1 MSEMKKVT
9 DETTKLLVQLE
20 QLGLVNLNASKSMG
34 LFEKQ
39 KAKLTATLRASPIN
53 AMITTMRSWGKATK
67 NVVKITGLNTTMSEK
82 GKKEHR
88 KGMSTFQKLTAAVI
102 SHGLAQKFS
111 NKMLKISNGLFSRLL
126 ISVFSLVSIFLIVGF
141 ALAALSIA
149 FEGANSPLIKLT
161 EDMGIIGDA
170 MQGLVL
176 IISGEGDEGGLSTA
190 FDILAA
196 AMFTASIAA
205 LALGTNM
212 GVLVGIL
219 MLAAGVYRMVA
230 SATNDTEV
238 ALAVAISVVV
248 ALTGAFIYLKAASLA
263 TALSM
268 QLAVVQ
274 TAALMMMAY
283 GLIIVGTLGLIEFAT
298 GTAEG
303 WKAGLLAAGSAFL
316 IFIGL
321 LLLSVTWPIAAVIA
335 ALALIIAVVYRFWD
349 DIVDWLKGAG
359 EFIVGIL
366 AFAGIYIAGFF
377 VGLFA
382 ALYGIVL
389 AGVGLVV
396 GIIVGVF
403 SALFELGVSFAEDV
417 IFGGESLI
425 DWFISIPETLADG
438 FVNGFKSVF
447 NSIIDIYNDFAE
459 EMVFEIPDWVP
470 GIGGDEWSL
479 PLIPHLAKGGIV
491 NGPTLAM
498 IGEDGPE
505 AVVPLNRKNN
515 PSGIG
520 LGGGGATTI
529 NINVGGV
536 TDRTD
541 KRALAREIGDLI
553 RAEMSRS
560 GRSHGNRRS
569 GV

>member
-1 MSEMKKVT
+1 MSDMSKVT
-9 DETTKLLVQLE
+9 ADTSKLLVQLE

-34 LFEKQ
+34 LYEKQ
-39 KAKLTATLRASPIN
+39 MAKLDATMRASPLN
-53 AMITTMRSWGKATK
+53 AMITTVRAWGKATK
-67 NVVKITGLNTTMSEK
+67 NVIKITGLNTTMTEK
-82 GKKEHR
+82 GKEEHR
-88 KGMSTFQKLTAAVI
+88 ENMSTLQKYTAAVI
-102 SHGLAQKFS
+102 SHGLAQKLS
-111 NKMLKISNGLFSRLL
+111 NKMLKVSNGLFSRLL

-149 FEGANSPLIKLT
+149 FEGANSPLINLT

-176 IISGEGDEGGLSTA
+176 IISGEGDEGGLSTG

-212 GVLVGIL
+212 GILVGVL
-219 MLAAGVYRMVA
+219 MLAIGVYRMVA

-248 ALTGAFIYLKAASLA
+248 ALTGAFIYLKAAALA
-263 TALSM
+263 TALGM
-268 QLAVVQ
+268 QLVVVQ
-274 TAALMMMAY
+274 TVALMMMAY
-283 GLIIVGTLGLIEFAT
+283 GLIIIGTLGLIEFAT

-316 IFIGL
+316 IFIGIL
-321 LLLSVTWPIAAVIA
+321 LLGIGWPVAAAIAAF
-335 ALALIIAVVYRFWD
+335 ALIIALVYRFWD
-349 DIVDWLKGAG
+349 DIVEWFTTAY
-359 EFIVGIL
+359 EFVVGIL
-366 AFAGIYIAGFF
+366 ALIGYSVTYAISYLIAF
-377 VGLFA
+377 VIGALTAAIGLF
-382 ALYGIVL
+382 
-389 AGVGLVV
+389 VGLVV
-396 GIIVGVF
+396 GVF
-403 SALFELGVSFAEDV
+403 TALFDLGASFMSDV
-417 IFGGESLI
+417 ILGGGSLV
-425 DWFISIPETLADG
+425 DWFLDIPKTLSRG

-447 NSIIDIYNDFAE
+447 NSIIGIYNDFAE

-470 GIGGDEWSL
+470 GIGGDEWKL
-479 PLIPHLAKGGIV
+479 PLIPELAKGGIV

-515 PSGIG
+515 PNGIG

-569 GV
+569 SV

>member
-1 MSEMKKVT
+1 MSEMKKVAN
-9 DETTKLLVQLE
+9 ETKDLLVQLE

-67 NVVKITGLNTTMSEK
+67 NVIKITGLNTTMSKE
-82 GKKEHR
+82 GKEEHR
-88 KGMSTFQKLTAAVI
+88 EGMTTFQKLTAAVI
-102 SHGLAQKFS
+102 SHGVAQKFS
-111 NKMLKISNGLFSRLL
+111 NKMLKVSNGLFSRLL

-196 AMFTASIAA
+196 GMFTASIAA

-212 GVLVGIL
+212 GILVGIL
-219 MLAAGVYRMVA
+219 MLAVGVYRMVA

-238 ALAVAISVVV
+238 ALGVAISVVV

-268 QLAVVQ
+268 QLVVVQ

-303 WKAGLLAAGSAFL
+303 WKAGLLAAGSAFM
-316 IFIGL
+316 IFIGIL
-321 LLLSVTWPIAAVIA
+321 LLGIGWPVALTIAVV
-335 ALALIIAVVYRFWD
+335 ALIVAVVYRFWD
-349 DIVDWLKGAG
+349 DIVGIFTTAY

-366 AFAGIYIAGFF
+366 ALIGYSVMYAITAI
-377 VGLFA
+377 VGLVI
-382 ALYGIVL
+382 GIISLTV
-389 AGVGLVV
+389 GTFVGLVV
-396 GIIVGVF
+396 GLF
-403 SALFELGVSFAEDV
+403 TALFDLGASFMNDV
-417 IFGGESLI
+417 ILGGGSLI
-425 DWFISIPETLADG
+425 DWFMDIPKTLKKG
-438 FVNGFKSVF
+438 FVSGFKSVF
-447 NSIIDIYNDFAE
+447 NSILEIYNDFADY
-459 EMVFEIPDWVP
+459 MVFEIPDWVP
-470 GIGGDEWSL
+470 GIGGDEWRL
-479 PLIPHLAKGGIV
+479 PNIPYLAKGGIV

-515 PSGIG
+515 PNGIG